1 MINSSLACVLY
12 LIPVQIIN
20 RRKFPSQCSISPEVY
35 RGLLLGQG
43 TEEGQGAI
51 HEAGR
56 EPLGQTVPS
65 GAFSLHNDV
74 ILATGAE
81 SSGPPLF
88 LGASPLNTVT
98 GQAHML
104 AWALE
109 RHWDFG
115 FYLSFEL
122 TPVKSNDFSNPTTIH
137 APVSTNVTSASP
149 DTRFF
154 KLILSSSVS
163 TLTINPI

>member
-1 MINSSLACVLY
+1 MINSSLVCGLY

-35 RGLLLGQG
+35 SGLLLGWG

-56 EPLGQTVPS
+56 EPLGQTVCHWEPTLS
-65 GAFSLHNDV
+65 IMMSFW
-74 ILATGAE
+74 
-81 SSGPPLF
+81 PLEQSPQDLLSF
-88 LGASPLNTVT
+88 WEPLNTVT
-98 GQAHML
+98 GQVHML

-109 RHWDFG
+109 GHWDFG

-122 TPVKSNDFSNPTTIH
+122 TPVKSNDFSNPATVH
-137 APVSTNVTSASP
+137 APVSTNVTNASP

-163 TLTINPI
+163 ILTINPI